1 MVGRI
6 QILLTLL
13 TTSAA
18 VGGVVLPAET
28 GPQLDG
34 PDAPESP
41 PEDTPDRPQPPDRPV
56 DSPPDRPDAPDEPTD
71 SPPDDANQTDANQ
84 SDSNGS
90 EESTDST
97 ADTEVDSGEVDRD
110 RASNVRVDDTVVLV
124 DYQWDADAEVFR
136 LTFESNRPR
145 QVTITES
152 VQQPKG
158 AGTFEIRKERLQ
170 DGLTELA
177 IPAEP
182 SGGEVAVS
190 ITTPASVRQGSGVY
204 VSTGVS
210 EAEGGP
216 WSTTS
221 SEAGWFGGLSVA
233 LTMLVGA
240 AWQAKRRDYD
250 SPEGYE

>member
-1 MVGRI
+1 MVGTL
-6 QILLTLL
+6 QVLLTLL
-13 TTSAA
+13 TASAA
-18 VGGVVLPAET
+18 VGGVVSASEPVLQLGEPEAANET
-28 GPQLDG
+28 AVADS
-34 PDAPESP
+34 E
-41 PEDTPDRPQPPDRPV
+41 TDR
-56 DSPPDRPDAPDEPTD
+56 
-71 SPPDDANQTDANQ
+71 
-84 SDSNGS
+84 
-90 EESTDST
+90 
-97 ADTEVDSGEVDRD
+97 
-110 RASNVRVDDTVVLV
+110 SNVRVDDTVTLV
-124 DYQWDADAEVFR
+124 DYRWDVDAEVFR
-136 LTFESNRPR
+136 LTFESDRPR

-152 VQQPKG
+152 VQQPEG
-158 AGTFEIRKERLQ
+158 AGTFEIREERLS

-190 ITTPASVRQGSGVY
+190 ITTAASVRRGNGVY
-204 VSTGVS
+204 VSTGIS

-250 SPEGYE
+250 SPEGYR